1 MTSGESFSEQKAK
14 FGLRYR
20 KHVST
25 FFDQVIKETECFS
38 SAFLGVAEIS
48 N

>member
-1 MTSGESFSEQKAK
+1 MTSGDSFSEQKTK

-25 FFDQVIKETECFS
+25 FFDQVIKETECLGRT
-38 SAFLGVAEIS
+38 FLGAAEIS